1 MSRGARKFLVRSILV
16 AGVVGVRIIGRMG
29 QIGLIGQILGSAWL
43 VIGWVIGYLLTE
55 IDDLFYAYICN
66 PEDGTCQRVKTH
78 IQAADWRRARDLLV
92 ATRGERQNL
101 PIHNILTG
109 LVVAAVG
116 VWVVT
121 SSGSLIASGAVLGL
135 TARLFIGALVEKNY
149 QKWYWMFAKQFSAT
163 EHKTVM
169 VVWGLLLGLQVIGL
183 IR

>member
-1 MSRGARKFLVRSILV
+1 MSRGVRKFLVRSLV
-16 AGVVGVRIIGRMG
+16 VVGVVGMRMVRQVEWVGNGM
-29 QIGLIGQILGSAWL
+29 L
-43 VIGWVIGYLLTE
+43 VLGWVIGYMLTE

-78 IQAADWRRARDLLV
+78 IAAADWRRARDVLV

-135 TARLFIGALVEKNY
+135 TTRLFIGALMEKNY
-149 QKWYWMFAKQFSAT
+149 QKWYWMFAREFTAT

-169 VVWGLLLGLQVIGL
+169 AVWGLLLGLQIVGL